1 MELNNIDNP
10 FFIKY
15 LNKKFDK
22 ENIKLTD
29 KEKNVLITDF
39 INVLNI
45 LIKTIGFSWKDK
57 HNKNYISAKDFI
69 IFQDEKNLTS
79 LVSTYESSSC

>member
-1 MELNNIDNP
+1 MVQKKDI
-10 FFIKY
+10 IH

-29 KEKNVLITDF
+29 EEKCILITDF

-45 LIKTIGFSWKDK
+45 FIKTLGFSWKDK

-69 IFQDEKNLTS
+69 DYYILSIKR
-79 LVSTYESSSC
+79 